1 MLPNAELYT
10 FNQIKEIMEKNEDTI
25 LKCFSSTVDRLE
37 KKIQDLT
44 EENFNLKNDMNEL
57 KNSHQK
63 QFEKVM
69 GNSEEAKLKKQKEH
83 DAIV

>member
-1 MLPNAELYT
+1 MQNDYNNIVNT
-10 FNQIKEIMEKNEDTI
+10 HNQA
-25 LKCFSSTVDRLE
+25 
-37 KKIQDLT
+37 
-44 EENFNLKNDMNEL
+44 MNEL

-69 GNSEEAKLKKQKEH
+69 GNSEDAKLKKQKEH

>member
-1 MLPNAELYT
+1 MQNDYNNIVNT
-10 FNQIKEIMEKNEDTI
+10 HNQA
-25 LKCFSSTVDRLE
+25 
-37 KKIQDLT
+37 
-44 EENFNLKNDMNEL
+44 MNEL

-83 DAIV
+83 DAIVQQLNDQNETMKQGNKT